1 MSAAFDMF
9 SLSSLANYHMT
20 PCQVTCVET
29 PKPQS
34 LHILPFVQQQN
45 AFLKSQLL
53 HMPHSLTTVT
63 SVVYGKLT
71 YFHQAT
77 EIVNLELGVT
87 RRSTLPS

>member
-34 LHILPFVQQQN
+34 LHILPFVQQQ
-45 AFLKSQLL
+45 KCV
-53 HMPHSLTTVT
+53 PKKPT
-63 SVVYGKLT
+63 LT
-71 YFHQAT
+71 YASC
-77 EIVNLELGVT
+77 L
-87 RRSTLPS
+87 